1 MQEKQQEDYER
12 GRSREGGEGKSKK
25 RRVRKGRVRREV
37 KGSTA
42 SRL

>member
-1 MQEKQQEDYER
+1 MQEKQQDYER
-12 GRSREGGEGKSKK
+12 GRSREGGEGKSKN
-25 RRVRKGRVRREV
+25 RRVRKERVRREV